1 VASDLT
7 ATAEAN
13 GPARRAA
20 AAAAVAADTSG
31 RLADFGA
38 LASNSWF
45 GTNVFATK
53 LSSYGRVG
61 EITPSAAKPSDAFRP
76 RREAF
81 EDAWDHG
88 RRLVYGTV
96 NAGGMGAENFGA
108 FCLLVVAPDA
118 GAPLALAVFPDDSA
132 QRYTTSP
139 AAVDVARASSEAT
152 AWADRGDLAVVERGA
167 EALSSAEDGWP
178 DLVCRAD
185 RYFEAVRAGAFPT
198 SMVTEVR
205 TRAGFK
211 DWLDEL
217 DAHRRLLGA
226 VLEPDESN
234 ALDAYDVV
242 QGWRR
247 STGVILATVP
257 D

>member
-1 VASDLT
+1 MASDLT

-13 GPARRAA
+13 SPARRVAA
-20 AAAAVAADTSG
+20 AEAVAADSTG
-31 RLADFGA
+31 RLADFGT
-38 LASNSWF
+38 LAADSWF
-45 GTNVFATK
+45 GTNVFAAK

-61 EITPSAAKPSDAFRP
+61 GITPSVANPSDSMRA

-81 EDAWDHG
+81 EDAWEHG
-88 RRLVYGTV
+88 RDLVYGAV
-96 NAGGMGAENFGA
+96 NAGGMGAETYGV
-108 FCLLVVAPDA
+108 FCLLVGEPDA
-118 GAPLALAVFPDDSA
+118 GAPLALAVFPGDSA

-139 AAVDVARASSEAT
+139 ATLDVARAESEAT
-152 AWADRGDLAVVERGA
+152 AWAVRGDLAVIERGA
-167 EALSSAEDGWP
+167 EALISAEDEWP

-185 RYFEAVRAGAFPT
+185 RYFEVVRAGDFPT
-198 SMVTEVR
+198 TMVTEVR
-205 TRAGFK
+205 MRAGIR

-226 VLEPDESN
+226 DLDPDESN

-242 QGWRR
+242 QRWRR
-247 STGVILATVP
+247 ATGVVLATVP